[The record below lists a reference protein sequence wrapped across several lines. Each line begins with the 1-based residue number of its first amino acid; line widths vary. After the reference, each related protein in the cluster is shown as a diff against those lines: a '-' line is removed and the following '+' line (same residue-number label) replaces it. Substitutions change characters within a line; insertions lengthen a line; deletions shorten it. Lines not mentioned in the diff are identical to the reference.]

1 MTLHKAVAS
10 QINEILSLY
19 KAVVA
24 GVAKTPMNLGWN
36 TKRKEM
42 KKMIN
47 KVKKSDFKSIF
58 ILKAT

>member
-36 TKRKEM
+36 TK
-42 KKMIN
+42 
-47 KVKKSDFKSIF
+47 SISNF
-58 ILKAT
+58 RT